1 MDRDNNF
8 KLNEELLNEVKYL
21 GNNSANFTKF
31 YKISGF
37 VKTIFNDDKIMYLS
51 CPDCR
56 KKVIEE
62 CGMWKCEHCSKTHSA
77 NLPTYMLSALI
88 NDVSGSVM
96 V

>member
-1 MDRDNNF
+1 
-8 KLNEELLNEVKYL
+8 
-21 GNNSANFTKF
+21 
-31 YKISGF
+31 
-37 VKTIFNDDKIMYLS
+37 MYLS

-62 CGMWKCEHCSKTHSA
+62 GGLWKCEHCSKTHTI

-96 V
+96 VQFPRELGDPIMGGKSAASFK